1 MKHFQD
7 EYGTPREM
15 TDILPPEDLPVR
27 EFNDASED
35 HPPLEQDVGVTYRP
49 AAIPSE
55 EFAEEA
61 AKRQRRQ
68 RLKDYLLKP
77 LLAVS
82 VAATAFAGA
91 VGLDML
97 GYDIFTSESGDSFL
111 EEVLRGEFF
120 HGDKDQWSSE
130 SDHYIDGFD
139 QPQYPTASKAVR
151 SFPQL
156 DNLDPDFDG
165 TYAWGG
171 MGSEA
176 YVRVGTDDSDDWQY
190 LYAGSYWRDYEGA
203 EDFTG
208 TGAVYDKDTNT
219 LTLTD
224 FSCGALDVNMMG
236 NGFKVELVGEN
247 TVGQIVVWGAGYGGS
262 VTFTGSGSLTV
273 EAEDN
278 IALLLEC
285 EGAASCLMVDSGVK
299 KIELHSYR
307 QALLVRGTALDQ
319 GIYFKRRISMTGGNV
334 VTEVSEYTVYDEE
347 SGEEKELLDAFA
359 ACPEWYE
366 YDEPVGCE
374 PSRKIVFAK

>member
-15 TDILPPEDLPVR
+15 TDILPPEDPPVR

-35 HPPLEQDVGVTYRP
+35 HPPREQDAGVTYRP
-49 AAIPSE
+49 AALPS
-55 EFAEEA
+55 AEEA
-61 AKRQRRQ
+61 AEAAKRRRRE
-68 RLKDYLLKP
+68 RLKDFLLKP
-77 LLAVS
+77 LVAVS

-97 GYDIFTSESGDSFL
+97 GYDIFTSDSGDSLL
-111 EEVLRGEFF
+111 EEALRGEFF
-120 HGDKDQWSSE
+120 HGDKDQWSSSE
-130 SDHYIDGFD
+130 SMHFIEGFD

-151 SFPQL
+151 SFPEL
-156 DNLDPDFDG
+156 DNPDPDFAG

-176 YVRVGTDDSDDWQY
+176 YVRVGSDDDADWQY

-208 TGAVYDKDTNT
+208 TGAVYDQGTNT
-219 LTLTD
+219 LTLTN
-224 FSCGALDVNMMG
+224 FSCSALDVNMMG
-236 NGFKVELVGEN
+236 NAFKINLVGEN
-247 TVGQIVVWGAGYGGS
+247 TIGRIVVWGAGYGGS
-262 VTFTGSGSLTV
+262 VTFTGNGSLTV
-273 EAEDN
+273 DAEDE

-299 KIELHSYR
+299 ITLNSYR

-319 GIYFKRRISMTGGNV
+319 GIYFKRRLSMIGGNV
-334 VTEVSEYTVYDEE
+334 MTETSDYTVVDEE
-347 SGEEKELLDAFA
+347 SGTEKSLTDAFA

-366 YDEPVGCE
+366 NDEPVGCE
-374 PSRKIVFAK
+374 PARKIVFQK